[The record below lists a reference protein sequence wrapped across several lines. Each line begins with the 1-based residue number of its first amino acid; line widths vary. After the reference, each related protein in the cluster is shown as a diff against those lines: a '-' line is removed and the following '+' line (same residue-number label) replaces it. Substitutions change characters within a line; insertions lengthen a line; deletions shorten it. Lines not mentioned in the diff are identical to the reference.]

1 MTIQQVLAENL
12 KALMDA
18 QRPPMSGRQVAA
30 RAEIDQKTVS
40 RMLNC
45 ANSPTL
51 GALAAV
57 AEVFGLL
64 PWQLLVPGLDPKDP
78 PFLKLT
84 KSEAEM
90 YGRLQRAISDFGD
103 LDKQ

>member
-64 PWQLLVPGLDPKDP
+64 PWQLLVPGLNSG
-78 PFLKLT
+78 T
-84 KSEAEM
+84 NEAE
-90 YGRLQRAISDFGD
+90 
-103 LDKQ
+103 KQEVALTRRTRPS